1 MVRKL
6 AGTLAT
12 VGMLSSPLAF
22 ALGLGEAE
30 LLSSLNQPFKATIQ
44 LAQTKGVDAEDIR
57 VQLADE
63 RAFAKA
69 GLDRQFFLQ
78 NLSFSVLPG
87 ENGPYIE
94 LTSSQPVKEPFL
106 NFLLE
111 VEWPQGQLMREY
123 TFLLDPP
130 TYNNTLT
137 QQYAQSS
144 QTSQP
149 LAAPAAGN
157 LVEEGARRIKV
168 GPTDTLWSLARK
180 NRPDT
185 NVTIK
190 QAMLAIQDANPDA
203 FPTGNINN
211 MEAGSTILIPNRS
224 AMIKRSATS
233 ASTEVARQN
242 KAWVA
247 FKAQS
252 VPAEPKAE
260 PVMADAPVESQP
272 LKLVA
277 EAEETAA
284 PETAS
289 ADVTEELALSKET
302 LDQSAREKAELSSR
316 LDDLQKQVNTLQ
328 KLIRLKDEQLAAME
342 AMLDKQNQL
351 LAGKSVSDDAE
362 TEMKQEVQPPVA
374 STSSAATTGQVSAG
388 AIGLDLA
395 AEAEKQSSEAEM
407 PEKQEMASE
416 TAMKDEAKAE
426 PKPEPV
432 KSFSLDK
439 QETQELDPGSFLVD
453 SLRKNATIIGG
464 AAAAILALVL
474 LLMIMRRR
482 RKNGDADAK
491 QNNSDDSDM
500 SGLAT
505 GAAAG
510 AAGVAALDSISDD
523 DLPDDLTLDDD
534 LSGDLDDDLSGGLDD
549 TELDMDLSLDET
561 PAESAAEELSLD
573 DLGESDALAE
583 SSSAEIEDLGDF
595 DLGDLDDE
603 DEPAAG
609 DGETLDLDGELD
621 LDDLDFSEDFDLGD
635 LDDGSDDK
643 NSDDGEDSQVPF
655 AQAELTENTASA
667 EEADSGESAQ
677 DNLIELDTEELE
689 IPSAEKPAEPEDLGD
704 LELEDISEPETVVA
718 ETEEADDVIDL
729 EGDDL
734 SDLDLLDD
742 SEGLTEDSLIASEGD
757 FSDDDLL
764 AELADEAAAL
774 EAEAANQT
782 DDSLEALAS
791 DESDE
796 LSTDDFSVDFDLDD
810 LGSEVDMSA
819 GDDSDDFSFDDEDA
833 SEEQAGTSDAGSTL
847 SALDEAQAYRELG
860 QPEQAAAILQRTL
873 GENPDDNDIRLKFME
888 VLVDLGDEATFD
900 HELRQLQ
907 DVGDARSLSDALA
920 LQQELYNKVGASN
933 YVASPSVDDLAD
945 LDDIQALDSET
956 AELDSETAEAEKASS
971 EDDSSYDLDLSSEL
985 DALERDFERYAGEES
1000 SDDSSLDDV
1009 DFELTDLDLSDDI
1022 KDNEPMINLD
1032 PLDLGEPER
1041 LDTED
1046 FELTDLADLES
1057 DDLVQMSATD
1067 EDSEYD
1073 FDETREALR
1082 SDTQDYIADLGDL
1095 SMSASKDSDALQL
1108 SGMEDLVGQD
1118 LSDDDEIVD
1127 LSPNIDEEDDLAD
1140 LGELSDIAFDE
1151 SSDDDQ
1157 LNIDGL
1163 LDENE
1168 DPEIKLDLAR
1178 AYVDMGNTSSA
1189 IEALEDVLKRGNA
1202 DQKEEASAL
1211 IAKLQGE

>member
-44 LAQTKGVDAEDIR
+44 LAQTQDVDAEDIR

-94 LTSSQPVKEPFL
+94 LRSSTPVKEPFL

-137 QQYAQSS
+137 QQYAQST
-144 QTSQP
+144 QTSAP

-157 LVEEGARRIKV
+157 LVEEGARRIKI

-185 NVTIK
+185 DISIK

-224 AMIKRSATS
+224 AMTSRSETEAIR
-233 ASTEVARQN
+233 EVASQN

-260 PVMADAPVESQP
+260 PVVADEPVESQP

-277 EAEETAA
+277 ETEDTMATESE
-284 PETAS
+284 
-289 ADVTEELALSKET
+289 ADVSEELALSKET
-302 LDQSAREKAELSSR
+302 LDQSAREKAELSDR
-316 LDDLQKQVNTLQ
+316 LDELQKQVNTLQ

-351 LAGKSVSDDAE
+351 LSGKAVSDEMAAE
-362 TEMKQEVQPPVA
+362 TTSQPPIA
-374 STSSAATTGQVSAG
+374 TTSSAAATGQVNAG

-395 AEAEKQSSEAEM
+395 AEAEKQSEQAEE
-407 PEKQEMASE
+407 PVKQEMASE
-416 TAMKDEAKAE
+416 AKPEAE
-426 PKPEPV
+426 QPKPEPV

-453 SLRKNATIIGG
+453 TLRKNATIIGG
-464 AAAAILALVL
+464 AAAAILALGL
-474 LLMIMRRR
+474 LLMVMRRR
-482 RKNGDADAK
+482 RKAAEDAAK
-491 QNNSDDSDM
+491 KNRADDSDM
-500 SGLAT
+500 SDMAT
-505 GAAAG
+505 GAVAG
-510 AAGVAALDSISDD
+510 AAGVAALDAMSDD
-523 DLPDDLTLDDD
+523 DLPDDLSLDDE
-534 LSGDLDDDLSGGLDD
+534 LSGDLDESSLTDS
-549 TELDMDLSLDET
+549 DMDLSFDE
-561 PAESAAEELSLD
+561 PLAEPEAADEPVADELSLD
-573 DLGESDALAE
+573 DLGDSDVMAE
-583 SSSAEIEDLGDF
+583 QSEKPAAEIEDLGDF
-595 DLGDLDDE
+595 DLGDLGDDA
-603 DEPAAG
+603 EPASG
-609 DGETLDLDGELD
+609 DTETLDLDDELD
-621 LDDLDFSEDFDLGD
+621 LDDLDFSGDFDLGD
-635 LDDGSDDK
+635 LDDSS
-643 NSDDGEDSQVPF
+643 SDDGEEDSQVPF
-655 AQAELTENTASA
+655 VQAELTENTEPAVD
-667 EEADSGESAQ
+667 ADSGESVQ
-677 DNLIELDTEELE
+677 DNLIELDVD
-689 IPSAEKPAEPEDLGD
+689 EPESLAVEDLPESQGIDD
-704 LELEDISEPETVVA
+704 LELATASDEGGLDSDESEEL
-718 ETEEADDVIDL
+718 IDL

-742 SEGLTEDSLIASEGD
+742 SDDSDEASFSE
-757 FSDDDLL
+757 SDDEPMSESDEDMLAAL
-764 AELADEAAAL
+764 AEEAAEL
-774 EAEAANQT
+774 EAAQAEAIAEPE
-782 DDSLEALAS
+782 DDASDDFDLEALS
-791 DESDE
+791 S
-796 LSTDDFSVDFDLDD
+796 DLDD
-810 LGSEVDMSA
+810 LGSDDMSDLDLLNSEPEDL
-819 GDDSDDFSFDDEDA
+819 GDIEASDEDA
-833 SEEQAGTSDAGSTL
+833 PSLNAV
-847 SALDEAQAYRELG
+847 DEAQTYRELG

-873 GENPDDNDIRLKFME
+873 GENPEDNDVRLKFMD
-888 VLVDLGDEATFD
+888 VLVELGDEATFD

-907 DVGDARSLSDALA
+907 EAGDAKSLSTALE

-933 YVASPSVDDLAD
+933 YVASPSLDVADD
-945 LDDIQALDSET
+945 LDDIQALGSE
-956 AELDSETAEAEKASS
+956 SS
-971 EDDSSYDLDLSSEL
+971 EAVASESPAPEAVLPETQDDADNSYDLDLSSEL

-1000 SDDSSLDDV
+1000 SDQDTDLDDV

-1022 KDNEPMINLD
+1022 KDGEPMINLD
-1032 PLDLGEPER
+1032 PLDLGEPEP
-1041 LDTED
+1041 LDTDD

-1057 DDLVQMSATD
+1057 DDLVQLGSAD
-1067 EDSEYD
+1067 DDAD
-1073 FDETREALR
+1073 FNFNENQQALR
-1082 SDTQDYIADLGDL
+1082 SDTQDYIDDLGDL
-1095 SMSASKDSDALQL
+1095 SMSATNEAEPLAL

-1118 LSDDDEIVD
+1118 LEDDDEIVD
-1127 LSPNIDEEDDLAD
+1127 LSPNIDEDDDLAD
-1140 LGELSDIAFDE
+1140 LGELSDISFDE
-1151 SSDDDQ
+1151 SSDGDDQ

-1178 AYVDMGNTSSA
+1178 AYVDMGNTTSA
-1189 IEALEDVLKRGNA
+1189 IEALEDVLNRGNA
-1202 DQKEEASAL
+1202 DQKDEAREL
-1211 IAKLQGE
+1211 IAKLQSE